1 MVNHIRERTS
11 GRQAVGS
18 DTLVGG
24 VTFAGCI
31 GKHYVHHGL
40 GVAGGG
46 TYFDALFSQ
55 FIQGIDDS
63 GNGVGVVCQGSKKV
77 FLEFGVHICYVLF
90 VPGTV
95 IEFLKLLAY
104 SVHLEQF
111 ADVVYLGHSHRAA
124 GLFHR
129 DVDAYFIEGFQEGG
143 YRSETSVIDRR
154 ACPVH
159 NDTFY
164 SFHVYLLFYNEL
176 FNNKLGF
183 IYFCKPFRLPAKL
196 ELFIC

>member
-1 MVNHIRERTS
+1 
-11 GRQAVGS
+11 
-18 DTLVGG
+18 
-24 VTFAGCI
+24 
-31 GKHYVHHGL
+31 
-40 GVAGGG
+40 
-46 TYFDALFSQ
+46 
-55 FIQGIDDS
+55 
-63 GNGVGVVCQGSKKV
+63 
-77 FLEFGVHICYVLF
+77 
-90 VPGTV
+90 V

-164 SFHVYLLFYNEL
+164 SFHIYLLFYNEL